1 MIFIIFFIFLWF
13 ECTVTTLPLLL
24 IFLTVIMI
32 LRRKSF
38 KEMESRLL
46 SAGRQGHGSDKGES
60 PTLVFALA
68 FFGGLIVD
76 ALRVGMI
83 GETSIFLV
91 VWLFLIL
98 LYERKYEIATIQF
111 VLVSSF
117 FGSLLYIWI
126 FGYRDMLVQAVAAAV
141 VGVLLFMIL
150 RRNFMLR

>member
-1 MIFIIFFIFLWF
+1 MIFFIFFIFLWL
-13 ECTVTTLPLLL
+13 ECALTTLPLLL
-24 IFLTVIMI
+24 IFLTVILI
-32 LRRKSF
+32 LRR
-38 KEMESRLL
+38 RLW
-46 SAGRQGHGSDKGES
+46 
-60 PTLVFALA
+60 VFALA

-111 VLVSSF
+111 VLASSF
-117 FGSLLYIWI
+117 FGSLLYLWV
-126 FGYRDMLVQAVAAAV
+126 FGYRDVLMQAVVAAM

-150 RRNFMLR
+150 RRYIKFL